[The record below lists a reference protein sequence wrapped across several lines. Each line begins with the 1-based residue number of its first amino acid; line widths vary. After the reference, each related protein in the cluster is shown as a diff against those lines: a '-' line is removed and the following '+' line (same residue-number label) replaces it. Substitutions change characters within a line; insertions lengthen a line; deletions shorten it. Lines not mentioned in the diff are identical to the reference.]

1 MSVHSH
7 CPVPGTE
14 GWRPQMAIIG
24 SRLHRGR
31 HHLGGEQPGGRGQ
44 MKSGSSCA
52 RGTPPELIKPELKV
66 SEAPD
71 LSGGQWEWGAAAG
84 RSAWLGLRRPICPRR
99 EPPAPLVSPASCSPP
114 PASVPAGDG
123 SAVGTELS
131 ARLPSLFWSQ
141 SGPELV
147 AWKRTRA
154 GAVGGGGQWAVVTRA
169 PTSAE
174 GAESGR
180 DSEGWARRQAT
191 AAKGTFGVCSSCGQE
206 DGCHDCCSPGLRLGG
221 EPRFLPSPGG
231 GRKAWVY
238 RFCVLLGG
246 R

>member
-1 MSVHSH
+1 MSVHNH

-14 GWRPQMAIIG
+14 GGRPKWPLLGVGFTEAATTSVG
-24 SRLHRGR
+24 AARGA
-31 HHLGGEQPGGRGQ
+31 GQ

-71 LSGGQWEWGAAAG
+71 LSGAAGGGGQWEWGAAAG
-84 RSAWLGLRRPICPRR
+84 RGAWLGLRRPICPRR

-154 GAVGGGGQWAVVTRA
+154 GAVGGGGRWAVVPRA

-231 GRKAWVY
+231 EKG
-238 RFCVLLGG
+238 LGV
-246 R
+246 